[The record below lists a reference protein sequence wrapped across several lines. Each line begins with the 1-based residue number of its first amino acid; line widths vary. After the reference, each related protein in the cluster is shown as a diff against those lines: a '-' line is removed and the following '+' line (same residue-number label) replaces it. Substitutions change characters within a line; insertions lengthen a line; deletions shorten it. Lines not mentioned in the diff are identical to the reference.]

1 MTMNEN
7 DIRIDKDGIWYYR
20 GAHMFRKDILCI
32 FFEHLKRDDS
42 GRYFIELNGEICGL
56 EVEDTAFVVT
66 AVCKIQ
72 DACGSETL
80 EILLSDDRKEALDA
94 GTLAV
99 GKDNVLPCR
108 VKNNRFPARFT
119 RKSYYQ
125 LAEFIEPDG
134 DENEFCVVFDGRKYP
149 IALASHN
156 HDNGGNHVR

>member
-1 MTMNEN
+1 MNEN

-32 FFEHLKRDDS
+32 FFEHLKQDDG
-42 GRYFIELNGEICGL
+42 GRYFIELNGEVCGL

-66 AVCKIQ
+66 AVYGARN
-72 DACGSETL
+72 ACGLEEL
-80 EILLSDDRKEALDA
+80 EITLSDDTRERLDA
-94 GTLAV
+94 ATLTV
-99 GKDNVLPCR
+99 GRDNVLYCR

-149 IALASHN
+149 IALASPN
-156 HDNGGNHVR
+156 HDIRRKPC